1 MQNERKIPVH
11 VAIIMDGN
19 GRWAKKRGLPRTAG
33 HAQGARVVEQILE
46 DADHMGI
53 RYLTVYAFSTE
64 NWSRPD
70 SEVKALMNLLR
81 TYMKTS
87 LAKCARNNVRIR
99 VIGDKSRL
107 DSDLQASIANLEKE
121 TASNT
126 GIGFQIAINY
136 GSRDEIVRAL
146 RKAAQ
151 RVKDSELNPEDI
163 TEDMISDGLDTAGI
177 PDPDLLIRTGG
188 EERISNFLLWQKR
201 TQIRRSDLMK
211 ERVISGVVIAALI
224 VGAGLLGGFPLAV
237 LIMVCSMIG
246 FQELARATAVLN
258 SGEKVNALTGTM
270 LVMTAVYYVG
280 LMIFQARWG
289 SVPDQ
294 LVLASDFF
302 TTVVIIAAF
311 LGIMTVYVLTFPKF
325 RSEQVMAAF
334 FSFVYAPIL
343 MAFVYRSR
351 TLPYGIFMYALV
363 FVCSSVCDTCA
374 LAAGMMFGKHKMAPV
389 LSPKKTKEGAVGG
402 LLGSAVCSVILA
414 YILRAMDPGADY
426 RIQFLIIG
434 VCGALISMIGDLAA
448 SAIKRNHDIKDY
460 GNLIPG
466 HGGIMDRFDSIIF
479 TAPLIY
485 ILGVILMGTAAL

>member
-188 EERISNFLLWQKR
+188 EERISNFLLWQ
-201 TQIRRSDLMK
+201 TAYSELYFCDAAWPDL
-211 ERVISGVVIAALI
+211 E
-224 VGAGLLGGFPLAV
+224 
-237 LIMVCSMIG
+237 
-246 FQELARATAVLN
+246 
-258 SGEKVNALTGTM
+258 NA
-270 LVMTAVYYVG
+270 
-280 LMIFQARWG
+280 
-289 SVPDQ
+289 
-294 LVLASDFF
+294 
-302 TTVVIIAAF
+302 
-311 LGIMTVYVLTFPKF
+311 
-325 RSEQVMAAF
+325 
-334 FSFVYAPIL
+334 
-343 MAFVYRSR
+343 
-351 TLPYGIFMYALV
+351 
-363 FVCSSVCDTCA
+363 DTE
-374 LAAGMMFGKHKMAPV
+374 V
-389 LSPKKTKEGAVGG
+389 
-402 LLGSAVCSVILA
+402 
-414 YILRAMDPGADY
+414 
-426 RIQFLIIG
+426 
-434 VCGALISMIGDLAA
+434 
-448 SAIKRNHDIKDY
+448 
-460 GNLIPG
+460 
-466 HGGIMDRFDSIIF
+466 
-479 TAPLIY
+479 
-485 ILGVILMGTAAL
+485 

>member
-136 GSRDEIVRAL
+136 GSRDEIIRAV
-146 RKAAQ
+146 RKASQ
-151 RVKDSELNPEDI
+151 KVKESELNPEDI
-163 TEDMISDGLDTAGI
+163 TEDMISDELDTAGI

-188 EERISNFLLWQKR
+188 EQRISNFLLWQTAYSELYFCDAAWPDFNEVELEKAVDALNNR
-201 TQIRRSDLMK
+201 ERR
-211 ERVISGVVIAALI
+211 
-224 VGAGLLGGFPLAV
+224 
-237 LIMVCSMIG
+237 
-246 FQELARATAVLN
+246 
-258 SGEKVNALTGTM
+258 
-270 LVMTAVYYVG
+270 Y
-280 LMIFQARWG
+280 
-289 SVPDQ
+289 
-294 LVLASDFF
+294 
-302 TTVVIIAAF
+302 
-311 LGIMTVYVLTFPKF
+311 
-325 RSEQVMAAF
+325 
-334 FSFVYAPIL
+334 
-343 MAFVYRSR
+343 
-351 TLPYGIFMYALV
+351 
-363 FVCSSVCDTCA
+363 
-374 LAAGMMFGKHKMAPV
+374 
-389 LSPKKTKEGAVGG
+389 GG
-402 LLGSAVCSVILA
+402 L
-414 YILRAMDPGADY
+414 
-426 RIQFLIIG
+426 
-434 VCGALISMIGDLAA
+434 IS
-448 SAIKRNHDIKDY
+448 
-460 GNLIPG
+460 
-466 HGGIMDRFDSIIF
+466 
-479 TAPLIY
+479 
-485 ILGVILMGTAAL
+485 

>member
-1 MQNERKIPVH
+1 
-11 VAIIMDGN
+11 MDGN

-87 LAKCARNNVRIR
+87 LTKCARNNVRIR

-188 EERISNFLLWQKR
+188 EERISNFLLWQTAYSELYFCDAAWPDFNKAELEKAIDAFNNR
-201 TQIRRSDLMK
+201 ERR
-211 ERVISGVVIAALI
+211 
-224 VGAGLLGGFPLAV
+224 
-237 LIMVCSMIG
+237 
-246 FQELARATAVLN
+246 
-258 SGEKVNALTGTM
+258 
-270 LVMTAVYYVG
+270 Y
-280 LMIFQARWG
+280 
-289 SVPDQ
+289 
-294 LVLASDFF
+294 
-302 TTVVIIAAF
+302 
-311 LGIMTVYVLTFPKF
+311 
-325 RSEQVMAAF
+325 
-334 FSFVYAPIL
+334 
-343 MAFVYRSR
+343 
-351 TLPYGIFMYALV
+351 
-363 FVCSSVCDTCA
+363 
-374 LAAGMMFGKHKMAPV
+374 
-389 LSPKKTKEGAVGG
+389 GG
-402 LLGSAVCSVILA
+402 L
-414 YILRAMDPGADY
+414 
-426 RIQFLIIG
+426 
-434 VCGALISMIGDLAA
+434 IS
-448 SAIKRNHDIKDY
+448 
-460 GNLIPG
+460 
-466 HGGIMDRFDSIIF
+466 
-479 TAPLIY
+479 
-485 ILGVILMGTAAL
+485 

>member
-1 MQNERKIPVH
+1 MKNERKIPVH

-136 GSRDEIVRAL
+136 GSRDEIVRAV

-151 RVKDSELNPEDI
+151 KVKDSGLNPEDI
-163 TEDMISDGLDTAGI
+163 TEAMISDELDTAGI

-188 EERISNFLLWQKR
+188 EQRISNFLLWQTAYSELYFCDAAWPDFNKAELEKAVDAFNNR
-201 TQIRRSDLMK
+201 ERR
-211 ERVISGVVIAALI
+211 
-224 VGAGLLGGFPLAV
+224 
-237 LIMVCSMIG
+237 
-246 FQELARATAVLN
+246 
-258 SGEKVNALTGTM
+258 
-270 LVMTAVYYVG
+270 Y
-280 LMIFQARWG
+280 
-289 SVPDQ
+289 
-294 LVLASDFF
+294 
-302 TTVVIIAAF
+302 
-311 LGIMTVYVLTFPKF
+311 
-325 RSEQVMAAF
+325 
-334 FSFVYAPIL
+334 
-343 MAFVYRSR
+343 
-351 TLPYGIFMYALV
+351 
-363 FVCSSVCDTCA
+363 
-374 LAAGMMFGKHKMAPV
+374 
-389 LSPKKTKEGAVGG
+389 GG
-402 LLGSAVCSVILA
+402 L
-414 YILRAMDPGADY
+414 
-426 RIQFLIIG
+426 
-434 VCGALISMIGDLAA
+434 IS
-448 SAIKRNHDIKDY
+448 
-460 GNLIPG
+460 
-466 HGGIMDRFDSIIF
+466 
-479 TAPLIY
+479 
-485 ILGVILMGTAAL
+485 